1 MSVKPIA
8 YQNDSFVQL
17 SEMSISPFD
26 RGYLFAHAAYEV
38 TAVYHGELIDF
49 SGHEQRLAR
58 TLDALSI
65 PNPFQGDTL
74 LQMHRTLITRNAL
87 EEGLIYLQVTAGDY
101 DLRDFAGPDTIVPNV
116 TAFAA
121 SKVLISDAARTGIS
135 AILTEDTR
143 WQRRDLKTTQLL
155 SQALAYRN
163 AQNADATTAIMHENG
178 LITEAASA
186 NVWIVREDGSLQ
198 TRERSSAIL
207 GGITRQR
214 AIEELEQ
221 NGNSVTEQAFTIDEL
236 LSAQEVFT
244 TSAGLL
250 VAPVIEIDGHQI
262 GSGQPGPITRWMQ
275 ALYYLTMGADLTK
288 IDWL

>member
-1 MSVKPIA
+1 VSVKPIS
-8 YQNDSFVQL
+8 YQNDRFVQL

-58 TLDALSI
+58 TLDALAI
-65 PNPFQGDTL
+65 PNPFQGDRL
-74 LQMHRTLITRNAL
+74 LQMHHTLIARNSL
-87 EEGLIYLQVTAGDY
+87 KEGLIYLQVTAGDY
-101 DLRDFAGPDTIVPNV
+101 DLRDFAGPETIMPNV

-121 SKVLISDAARTGIS
+121 EKKLIGDAARLGIS
-135 AILTEDTR
+135 TILSEDTR

-155 SQALAYRN
+155 SQALAYRS
-163 AQNADATTAIMHENG
+163 ARNADATTAIMCENG

-186 NVWIVREDGSLQ
+186 NVWIVRKDGSLQ

-207 GGITRQR
+207 SGITRQR
-214 AIEELEQ
+214 AIE
-221 NGNSVTEQAFTIDEL
+221 
-236 LSAQEVFT
+236 EVFT

-262 GSGQPGPITRWMQ
+262 GSGQPGPITRWIQ
-275 ALYYLTMGADLTK
+275 ALYYRTMGADLTK
-288 IDWL
+288 IGWL